1 MNEKLFYHNCSQE
14 PQWASRGFFYH
25 MQNISLFSM
34 TFIEKVLKVVKSP
47 GYCISLKKEGQYSDL
62 ILVLWLNEGT
72 REISR
77 LDLTMQSLIQD
88 ILSQII
94 DSSPCC
100 PERFRDFSCM
110 RFPFK
115 TKQKVLSHV
124 NSFWSEIY
132 KKCQKWFWVFE
143 AYLEWNFCNL

>member
-1 MNEKLFYHNCSQE
+1 
-14 PQWASRGFFYH
+14 
-25 MQNISLFSM
+25 
-34 TFIEKVLKVVKSP
+34 
-47 GYCISLKKEGQYSDL
+47 
-62 ILVLWLNEGT
+62 
-72 REISR
+72 
-77 LDLTMQSLIQD
+77 LDLTMQPLIQD

-124 NSFWSEIY
+124 NSFWSYIY
-132 KKCQKWFWVFE
+132 KKCQKWF
-143 AYLEWNFCNL
+143 

>member
-1 MNEKLFYHNCSQE
+1 M
-14 PQWASRGFFYH
+14 
-25 MQNISLFSM
+25 
-34 TFIEKVLKVVKSP
+34 
-47 GYCISLKKEGQYSDL
+47 SLKSFHQILCLTVNIILKAYLVTIWKALGIISKFYKIQKEIMKKLVRGNFITHCLLLALL
-62 ILVLWLNEGT
+62 IIKA
-72 REISR
+72 REITR
-77 LDLTMQSLIQD
+77 LDLTMQPLIQD

-132 KKCQKWFWVFE
+132 KKCQKWFWMFE